1 MGRNAIKKN
10 NKSKM
15 LLSVLTFL
23 FIFLLCL
30 VLPKSANATNEGK
43 SQNYFFIKAITNTVA
58 LFNSPSNGEQDT
70 NSEIKYS
77 ILSFLGIDTSN
88 PISIITK
95 EIAYLDKNKVSA
107 NVNNEGDD
115 INSIVPF
122 KLVENQVSKSKD
134 PDVVA
139 NLINN
144 DLKQTLNKSK
154 PRVLIYHSHTTEAYR
169 TSEKDTSKTA
179 FNADETLNVCAVG
192 DVITEQLESK
202 YGISVIHDKTVN
214 NVPDY
219 NSAYKN
225 SGVNLD
231 KYLKK
236 YGDFDLIIDL
246 HRDGVPTS
254 SNNVLKTKI
263 NGEDVAEFL
272 FVVTR
277 QNPRYAKQKK
287 LVDSMVGVSNKLFP
301 NLLDPRE
308 IYYADWGINFYNQGR
323 SNNALLVEVGNNN
336 NTISQ
341 VKNTGMYLSRIFA
354 EQLNGKK

>member
-1 MGRNAIKKN
+1 MWRKGVKKN
-10 NKSKM
+10 NNSRM
-15 LLSVLTFL
+15 LLSILTFL
-23 FIFLLCL
+23 FIFLLGL
-30 VLPKSANATNEGK
+30 VLPKNANATSEGK
-43 SQNYFFIKAITNTVA
+43 SQNYFFVKAIGNTLA
-58 LFNSPSNGEQDT
+58 LFNSQKNGEQDT

-95 EIAYLDKNKVSA
+95 EISYLDKNEIST

-122 KLVENQVSKSKD
+122 KLVENQINTSKD
-134 PDVVA
+134 PSVVA

-154 PRVLIYHSHTTEAYR
+154 PRVLIYHSHTTESYKA
-169 TSEKDTSKTA
+169 SDSDTTKSA
-179 FNADETLNVCAVG
+179 FNANESLNVVSVG
-192 DVITEQLESK
+192 DVITSQLETK

-246 HRDGVPTS
+246 HRDGVPS
-254 SNNVLKTKI
+254 SSSTVLKTKI
-263 NGEDVAEFL
+263 NGEDVAKFL

-277 QNPRYAKQKK
+277 KNPRYAKQKK
-287 LVDSMVGVSNKLFP
+287 LVDSMVGISNKLFP

-308 IYYADWGINFYNQGR
+308 IYYADWGINFYNQNR

-336 NTISQ
+336 NTIAQ
-341 VKNTGMYLSRIFA
+341 VNNTGMYLSRIFA

>member
-1 MGRNAIKKN
+1 M
-10 NKSKM
+10 
-15 LLSVLTFL
+15 
-23 FIFLLCL
+23 
-30 VLPKSANATNEGK
+30 
-43 SQNYFFIKAITNTVA
+43 
-58 LFNSPSNGEQDT
+58 
-70 NSEIKYS
+70 
-77 ILSFLGIDTSN
+77 
-88 PISIITK
+88 
-95 EIAYLDKNKVSA
+95 DKNEIST

-122 KLVENQVSKSKD
+122 KLVENQINTSKD
-134 PDVVA
+134 PSVVA

-154 PRVLIYHSHTTEAYR
+154 PRVLIYHSHTTESYKA
-169 TSEKDTSKTA
+169 SDSDTTKAA
-179 FNADETLNVCAVG
+179 FNANESLNVVSVG
-192 DVITEQLESK
+192 DVITSQLETK

-246 HRDGVPTS
+246 HRDGVPS
-254 SNNVLKTKI
+254 SSSTVLKTKI
-263 NGEDVAEFL
+263 NGEDVAKFL

-277 QNPRYAKQKK
+277 KNPRYAKQNK
-287 LVDSMVGVSNKLFP
+287 LVDSMVGISNKLFP

-308 IYYADWGINFYNQGR
+308 IYYADWGINFYNQNR

-336 NTISQ
+336 NTIAQ
-341 VKNTGMYLSRIFA
+341 VNNTGMYLSRIFA